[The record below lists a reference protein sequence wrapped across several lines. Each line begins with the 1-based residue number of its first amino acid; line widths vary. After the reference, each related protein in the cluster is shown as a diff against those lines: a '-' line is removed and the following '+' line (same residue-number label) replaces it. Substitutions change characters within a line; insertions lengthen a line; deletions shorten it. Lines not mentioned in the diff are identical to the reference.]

1 MISSFFNA
9 KTPML
14 QIITIIANRNKLPPS
29 PCTSIPK
36 NKICDNIAPAIM
48 PNARIAPY
56 NDVRGMKS
64 KTPAINSMIPVPIL
78 PHGSIPKIEKI
89 WTLTGAAVNLKYNV
103 CKSMI
108 AATILSNLSK

>member
-1 MISSFFNA
+1 MISFFFKA

-48 PNARIAPY
+48 PNARNAPY
-56 NDVRGMKS
+56 KEVRGMKS
-64 KTPAINSMIPVPIL
+64 KTPAISSITPVPIL
-78 PHGSIPKIEKI
+78 PHGSIPKVEKI
-89 WTLTGAAVNLKYNV
+89 
-103 CKSMI
+103 
-108 AATILSNLSK
+108 